1 VEHWEAEGVAEGLR
15 EVVGE
20 RVEVTVVVEEE
31 EEVMVAVKL
40 GEAVE
45 LMEAVEQGVLDTEE
59 ERHSV

>member
-1 VEHWEAEGVAEGLR
+1 MAEGLR